1 MSDFSTGEYKPRPF
15 VNRGGGVYSNTTK
28 SLDRPMFKIPGTNAY
43 SNVPDPASFRGRT
56 TGFGVNQT
64 SLGSPSPTDLR
75 GLVSGAQ
82 SADAAARRAG
92 EVMPS
97 APTQESNP
105 MLDLLRQMFNQ
116 AGQGSGGRTVDLS
129 GYDATLGMLD
139 QETERVSDRYKKYS
153 GQISDIYGTL
163 SGINQSMIEKI
174 APRGEATRASLSA
187 QEAERAAAARSAEQA
202 RLSTATEARAALGL
216 EDLAGQYAGG
226 DVVTEQSEGMV
237 ADSEAQRSAAENTL
251 LANEAIAQQQ
261 GANQQIGY
269 GLQQEQSARQLQ
281 TSLEDAL
288 AAIRA
293 ERANVQAQ
301 RSQAASQAGGGSGP
315 NLGAQLEILQ
325 QIQAIEAGQPATDPV
340 GMFLQQNP
348 SLAPA
353 AGPLVNTFA
362 DWVTD
367 NYTDLFN
374 RSGTSQKV
382 EPLAAL
388 ERFKASSPEARR
400 LLNQSP
406 LLSPL
411 LSQYYNSLMPSRS

>member
-1 MSDFSTGEYKPRPF
+1 MSDFSTGEYKPRP
-15 VNRGGGVYSNTTK
+15 VYRVAGGFSNTPTQQGTPVF
-28 SLDRPMFKIPGTNAY
+28 RVPGSNSF
-43 SNVPDPASFRGRT
+43 SNVANPVFGRV
-56 TGFGVNQT
+56 TGTGRNQT
-64 SLGSPSPTDLR
+64 STGAPAPIASAPSGIDSSDR
-75 GLVSGAQ
+75 GLLNYVASQSGKNATGKEQ
-82 SADAAARRAG
+82 
-92 EVMPS
+92 
-97 APTQESNP
+97 SNP

-129 GYDATLGMLD
+129 GFDATLGMLD
-139 QETERVSDRYKKYS
+139 QETQRVSDRYKKYT

-174 APRGEATRASLSA
+174 APRGEAIRAGLSA

-261 GANQQIGY
+261 GANQQLGY
-269 GLQQEQSARQLQ
+269 GLQQEQSSRQLQ

-293 ERANVQAQ
+293 ERANVQTQ

-348 SLAPA
+348 SLAPT
-353 AGPLVNTFA
+353 AGPLVNSFA

-367 NYTDLFN
+367 NYSDLIS
-374 RSGTSQKV
+374 RSGTTQKV
-382 EPLAAL
+382 EPLAAI
-388 ERFKASSPEARR
+388 ERFKASSPEARKS
-400 LLNQSP
+400 LNQSP
-406 LLSPL
+406 LLGPL

>member
-1 MSDFSTGEYKPRPF
+1 
-15 VNRGGGVYSNTTK
+15 
-28 SLDRPMFKIPGTNAY
+28 
-43 SNVPDPASFRGRT
+43 
-56 TGFGVNQT
+56 
-64 SLGSPSPTDLR
+64 
-75 GLVSGAQ
+75 
-82 SADAAARRAG
+82 
-92 EVMPS
+92 
-97 APTQESNP
+97 
-105 MLDLLRQMFNQ
+105 MFNQ

>member
-1 MSDFSTGEYKPRPF
+1 LLNYVASQSGKNATGKE
-15 VNRGGGVYSNTTK
+15 
-28 SLDRPMFKIPGTNAY
+28 
-43 SNVPDPASFRGRT
+43 
-56 TGFGVNQT
+56 Q
-64 SLGSPSPTDLR
+64 
-75 GLVSGAQ
+75 
-82 SADAAARRAG
+82 
-92 EVMPS
+92 
-97 APTQESNP
+97 SNP

-129 GYDATLGMLD
+129 GFDTTLGMLD
-139 QETERVSDRYKKYS
+139 QETQRVSDRYKKYT

-174 APRGEATRASLSA
+174 APRGEAIRAGLSA

-293 ERANVQAQ
+293 ERANVQTQ

-374 RSGTSQKV
+374 RSGSKKAD
-382 EPLAAL
+382 PLIAI

-400 LLNQSP
+400 ALNQSP
-406 LLSPL
+406 LLAPL
-411 LSQYYNSLMPSRS
+411 LSQYYNSIANPAKSE

>member
-1 MSDFSTGEYKPRPF
+1 MSDFNTGEYKPKPVYR
-15 VNRGGGVYSNTTK
+15 VAGGFSNTPTQQGTPVF
-28 SLDRPMFKIPGTNAY
+28 RVPGSSSF
-43 SNVPDPASFRGRT
+43 SNVANPVFGRVIG
-56 TGFGVNQT
+56 TGRNQT
-64 SLGSPSPTDLR
+64 SAGAPAPIASAPSNIDSSDR
-75 GLVSGAQ
+75 GLLNYVASQSGKNATGKEQ
-82 SADAAARRAG
+82 
-92 EVMPS
+92 
-97 APTQESNP
+97 SNP

-129 GYDATLGMLD
+129 GFDTTLGMLD
-139 QETERVSDRYKKYS
+139 QETQRVSDRYKKYT

-174 APRGEATRASLSA
+174 APRGEAIRAGLSA

-293 ERANVQAQ
+293 ERANVQTQ

-374 RSGTSQKV
+374 RSGSKKAD
-382 EPLAAL
+382 PLIAI

-400 LLNQSP
+400 ALNQSP
-406 LLSPL
+406 LLAPL
-411 LSQYYNSLMPSRS
+411 LSQYYNSIANPAKSE

>member
-1 MSDFSTGEYKPRPF
+1 MSDFSTGEYKPKQLFFRNGS
-15 VNRGGGVYSNTTK
+15 VSNTPTERK
-28 SLDRPMFKIPGTNAY
+28 FLSYKIPGTNAF
-43 SNVPDPASFRGRT
+43 SNVPNPASFRGQVTGTGRT
-56 TGFGVNQT
+56 QT
-64 SLGSPSPTDLR
+64 SAGVPAPTDLR

-92 EVMPS
+92 EVMPP

-139 QETERVSDRYKKYS
+139 QETERVSDRYKKYT

-174 APRGEATRASLSA
+174 APRGEAIRAGLSA

-293 ERANVQAQ
+293 ERANVQTQ

-374 RSGTSQKV
+374 RSGSKKAD
-382 EPLAAL
+382 PLIAI

-400 LLNQSP
+400 ALNQSP
-406 LLSPL
+406 LLAPL
-411 LSQYYNSLMPSRS
+411 LSQYYNSIANPARSE

>member
-1 MSDFSTGEYKPRPF
+1 
-15 VNRGGGVYSNTTK
+15 
-28 SLDRPMFKIPGTNAY
+28 
-43 SNVPDPASFRGRT
+43 
-56 TGFGVNQT
+56 
-64 SLGSPSPTDLR
+64 
-75 GLVSGAQ
+75 
-82 SADAAARRAG
+82 
-92 EVMPS
+92 
-97 APTQESNP
+97 

-139 QETERVSDRYKKYS
+139 QETERVSDRYKKYT

-261 GANQQIGY
+261 GANQQLGY

-293 ERANVQAQ
+293 ERANVQTQ

-315 NLGAQLEILQ
+315 NLGAQLQILE

-348 SLAPA
+348 SLAPV
-353 AGPLVNTFA
+353 AGPLVNSFA

-367 NYTDLFN
+367 NYSDLFN

-400 LLNQSP
+400 SLNQSP